1 MVRAFQPRI
10 SAVQEN
16 QTDFKSA
23 LQEEAARRGET
34 VTYDV
39 IAAHGPAHQRTYVVA
54 VIYRDEEIGRGE
66 GRSKK
71 AAGQAAAEIALANLA
86 D

>member
-1 MVRAFQPRI
+1 MIRSRI
-10 SAVQEN
+10 SLVREN

-23 LQEEAARRGET
+23 LQEEAARHGET
-34 VTYDV
+34 VSYEV
-39 IAAHGPAHQRTYVVA
+39 IAAHGPAHQRTYEVA
-54 VIYRDEEIGRGE
+54 VIFREEEIGRGE

-71 AAGQAAAEIALANLA
+71 AAGQAAAEVALERLG